1 MLIGTPA
8 KEKPQGDVPGQAAPQ
23 SAAAGGAPMSRS
35 WRDILVCAGL
45 AGGVLSL
52 LASSGTLGWVEAISA
67 FIVFSLAIAA
77 YGMATV
83 PPSVQRPDRPV
94 DTTEPA
100 GDRPRISDVL
110 GALVTELP
118 QPAFIIGA
126 DGRVIAVNESA
137 RQLFRAGN
145 ARSLP
150 LTALVRRPELVRL
163 VEACLESGRAD
174 EIELV
179 FSDVTDTVGLARAV
193 RLPLPGPARV
203 LVTFE
208 DRTAIR
214 RAEAT
219 RSDFLA
225 NASHELR
232 TPLTALAGYIETMR
246 GSARDDPASWDRF
259 LGTMYDQTER
269 MRRLIDDL
277 QSLSR
282 VEHHQHR
289 VPDSVVDMSLIV
301 REVVETLEPVAAKQ
315 GMEIRYEGPDEGL
328 LAVAS
333 RDEMFQVVQNLVTN
347 AIKYS
352 GSSGTVSISI
362 GSSAD
367 SDAARSACGR
377 QWPDADRIAIVKPRE
392 LPGRSFAWVRVS
404 DSGNGLPASSLP
416 RLGERFYRVDE
427 SRGGKVKGTG
437 LGLAIVKHIMARH
450 RGGLNVESRE
460 GHGAA
465 FGIWLPQPES
475 SRMETLRAAE

>member
-1 MLIGTPA
+1 MSIGTPT
-8 KEKPQGDVPGQAAPQ
+8 KEELQGGLQGRSVAQPQVTVVAP
-23 SAAAGGAPMSRS
+23 ARRS
-35 WRDILVCAGL
+35 WRDILVSAGL

-52 LASSGTLGWVEAISA
+52 LASSGTLGWVEAITA
-67 FIVFSLAIAA
+67 FIVFSLAVSA
-77 YGMATV
+77 YGVATV
-83 PPSVQRPDRPV
+83 PPSAERPGRRV
-94 DTTEPA
+94 DTVEPA
-100 GDRPRISDVL
+100 GERPRISEVL
-110 GALVTELP
+110 GALVSELP
-118 QPAFIIGA
+118 QPAFIVGA

-150 LTALVRRPELVRL
+150 LTALVRRPELVRI
-163 VEACLESGRAD
+163 VEACLENGRSD

-179 FSDVTDTVGLARAV
+179 FSDVTDTVGLARAA
-193 RLPLPGPARV
+193 RLPLPGPSRV

-289 VPDSVVDMSLIV
+289 VPDSVVDLSLIV
-301 REVVETLEPVAAKQ
+301 REVIETLEPVASRQ
-315 GMEIRYEGPDEGL
+315 GMELSFDGPDEGL

-352 GSSGTVSISI
+352 GGSGCVGISI
-362 GSSAD
+362 GASTD

-377 QWPDADRIAIVKPRE
+377 QWLDADRIAIVKPRE

-460 GHGAA
+460 GQGAA
-465 FGIWLPQPES
+465 FGVWLPQPES
-475 SRMETLRAAE
+475 SRIEALRAAE